1 MYQRYTRVIAIALA
15 FLVLPLLVSR
25 AAFAQSS
32 RPSSPVTQGSK
43 VDLNT
48 ATEKELDQ
56 LPGVG
61 KATARK
67 IIAGRP
73 YSSVS
78 DLSRAGLSKRQ
89 IDEITPLVTAGAP
102 SGSANRAETPSQ
114 TPSPSAQGSAAP
126 SAAPAPGMVWVNTA
140 TKVYHRQ
147 GDPYY
152 GKTKHGKYM
161 TESEAIQ
168 VGYRAAKK

>member
-1 MYQRYTRVIAIALA
+1 MSQRRTKLIAIAIS
-15 FLVLPLLVSR
+15 FLLPAVV
-25 AAFAQSS
+25 FAQANKA
-32 RPSSPVTQGSK
+32 SSPVSQGSK

-67 IIAGRP
+67 IVAGRP

-89 IDEITPLVTAGAP
+89 IEQITPLVTAGAP

-114 TPSPSAQGSAAP
+114 PPSPSAQ
-126 SAAPAPGMVWVNTA
+126 
-140 TKVYHRQ
+140 
-147 GDPYY
+147 
-152 GKTKHGKYM
+152 
-161 TESEAIQ
+161 
-168 VGYRAAKK
+168 